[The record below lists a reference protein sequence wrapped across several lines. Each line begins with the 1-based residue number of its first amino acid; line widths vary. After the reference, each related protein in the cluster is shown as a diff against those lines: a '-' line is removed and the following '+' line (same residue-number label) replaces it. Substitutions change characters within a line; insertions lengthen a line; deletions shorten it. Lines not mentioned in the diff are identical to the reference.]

1 MKKYFLSWMWLLVM
15 GGGVQAQVA
24 LPLSFREKQELK
36 TNSWVSET
44 PFERVQVKAAG
55 SRVVDLCVNQKN
67 SP

>member
-15 GGGVQAQVA
+15 GSGVQAQVA

-44 PFERVQVKAAG
+44 PFERVPNLLFRLKMG
-55 SRVVDLCVNQKN
+55 EYGIQKTEG
-67 SP
+67 